1 MDPHLVIP
9 TLADQGVIDA
19 GDSDALLQAA
29 VDSGRSA
36 EDFLVNEGYVD
47 EHTFYDAIANAI
59 GANLVDLTGFEL
71 PASLR
76 DRLPAGLARLHRA
89 LPVADHGGTLYVAL
103 TDPLDTEK
111 LSELR
116 FALNEN
122 IQVSVAPVARIE
134 ELIGQYYE
142 STDAAGEGL
151 PSANQQE
158 MRHQLSAAGSALAA
172 GSLSEQ
178 EQAQYVTQII
188 DNIIDIGIRAKASD
202 IHFEPFEEFM
212 NVRMRVDGTLDS
224 ILSDEDRLAYRA
236 IKNEL
241 ISRIKIISN
250 LNIAETRLPQDGRI
264 QRTVQRDGKPF
275 SIDLRVSTLPTQF
288 GESVVL
294 RILDRSA
301 VQLDLDK
308 LGVPERVKRT
318 LRDMIKLPN
327 GIIVVTG
334 PTGSGKTTTL
344 YACLKE
350 INDPASKLLTAE
362 DPVEYDID
370 GIMQVPVN
378 EGIGLDF
385 ARCLR
390 AFLRQ
395 DPDRILVGETR
406 DLETAQIAIQA
417 SLTGHLVFTS
427 LHTNDST
434 GAITR
439 LVDMGVEPFLISASL
454 ELVVAQRLVRR
465 ICAKCIEPYEPTED
479 ELLLLG
485 LSPHE
490 VGDKKF
496 YRGHGHGCKECN
508 GTGYKGR
515 KGIYETLR
523 IGDTLR
529 EMINQR
535 APGVVLRQKAV
546 ELGMRTLREEGLDA
560 IFNGETTVE
569 EILKYT

>member
-1 MDPHLVIP
+1 MDAHLVIT
-9 TLADQGVIDA
+9 TLVDQGVIA
-19 GDSDALLQAA
+19 REQSAELLQAA
-29 VDSGRSA
+29 LDSGRA
-36 EDFLVNEGYVD
+36 PEDFLINEGYVD
-47 EHTFYDAIANAI
+47 EHAFYNAIANSI
-59 GANLVDLTGFEL
+59 GANYIDLTGFEL
-71 PASLR
+71 EARLR
-76 DRLPAGLARLHRA
+76 DKIPVGLARLHRA
-89 LPVADHGGTLYVAL
+89 LPVAELDGTLYIAL

-111 LSELR
+111 LAELR
-116 FALNEN
+116 FAINQNLAL
-122 IQVSVAPVARIE
+122 SVASVPRVE
-134 ELIGQYYE
+134 ELIHEYYDSIDFATE
-142 STDAAGEGL
+142 GFSSLTQKELREKLSELSSMAAGTLTDE
-151 PSANQQE
+151 E
-158 MRHQLSAAGSALAA
+158 R
-172 GSLSEQ
+172 
-178 EQAQYVTQII
+178 AQYVTQIV
-188 DNIIDIGIRAKASD
+188 DNLIDIGIKAKASD

-212 NVRMRVDGTLDS
+212 DVRMRVDGTLRS
-224 ILSDEDRLAYRA
+224 LLTKADRHAYRT

-241 ISRIKIISN
+241 ISRVKIISN
-250 LNIAETRLPQDGRI
+250 LNIAENRLPQDGRI
-264 QRTVQRDGKPF
+264 QRTIIRDGKPYNV
-275 SIDLRVSTLPTQF
+275 DVRVSTLPTQF

-301 VQLDLDK
+301 IQLDLDK
-308 LGVPERVKRT
+308 LGVPDRVKKT
-318 LRDMIKLPN
+318 LRDLIKLPN
-327 GIIVVTG
+327 GIIIVTG

-344 YACLKE
+344 YACLRE
-350 INDPASKLLTAE
+350 INEPNSKLLTAE

-378 EGIGLDF
+378 EAIGLDF

-439 LVDMGVEPFLISASL
+439 LIDMGVEPFLISASL

-465 ICAKCIEPYEPTED
+465 ICKKCVEPYEPTEE
-479 ELLLLG
+479 ELMLLG
-485 LSPHE
+485 LSAHE
-490 VGDKKF
+490 VGDKHFFK
-496 YRGHGHGCKECN
+496 GHGCDDCN
-508 GTGYKGR
+508 DTGYKGR
-515 KGIYETLR
+515 KAIFETLR
-523 IGDTLR
+523 INDILR

-546 ELGMRTLREEGLDA
+546 ELGMRTLRDEGLQA
-560 IFNGETTVE
+560 IFDGETSVE

>member
-1 MDPHLVIP
+1 MDPHLVIT
-9 TLADQGVIDA
+9 TLVDQGVIDA
-19 GDSDALLQAA
+19 AQSDELLEAALQ
-29 VDSGRSA
+29 SGRA
-36 EDFLVNEGYVD
+36 PEDFLIEEGHVD
-47 EHTFYDAIANAI
+47 EHSFYQAIANSV
-59 GANLVDLTGFEL
+59 GANHIDLTGFEL
-71 PASLR
+71 ENSLR
-76 DRLPAGLARLHRA
+76 DKIPVGLARLHRA
-89 LPVADHGGTLYVAL
+89 LPVAEIDGTLYLAIS
-103 TDPLDTEK
+103 DPLDTERV
-111 LSELR
+111 SELR
-116 FALNEN
+116 FALNQP
-122 IQVSVAPVARIE
+122 IQVSVAPVRRIE

-142 STDAAGEGL
+142 SVDYATEGFAALTQREL
-151 PSANQQE
+151 QDK
-158 MRHQLSAAGSALAA
+158 LTAAGSAVSA
-172 GSLSEQ
+172 GNLSE
-178 EQAQYVTQII
+178 EERAQYVTQII
-188 DNIIDIGIRAKASD
+188 DNLIDIGIKAKASD

-212 NVRMRVDGTLDS
+212 DVRMRVDGTLRSLLTTADRQAYNS
-224 ILSDEDRLAYRA
+224 ISR
-236 IKNEL
+236 EL
-241 ISRIKIISN
+241 ISRVKIISN
-250 LNIAETRLPQDGRI
+250 LNIAESRLPQDGRI
-264 QRTVQRDGKPF
+264 QRSVMRNGKPF
-275 SIDLRVSTLPTQF
+275 AIDLRVSTLPTQF

-308 LGVPERVKRT
+308 LGVPEKVKKT
-318 LRDMIKLPN
+318 LREMIKLPN
-327 GIIVVTG
+327 GIIIVTG

-350 INDPASKLLTAE
+350 INEPNAKLLTAE

-439 LVDMGVEPFLISASL
+439 LIDMGVEPFLISASL

-465 ICAKCIEPYEPTED
+465 ICPKCIEPYEPTED

-496 YRGHGHGCKECN
+496 FKGRGCDECN
-508 GTGYKGR
+508 DTGYKGR
-515 KGIYETLR
+515 KGIFETLR

-535 APGVVLRQKAV
+535 APGVVLRQKAI

>member
-1 MDPHLVIP
+1 MDPHLVIT
-9 TLADQGVIDA
+9 TLVDQGVIEA
-19 GDSDALLQAA
+19 GQSDDLLQALLE
-29 VDSGRSA
+29 SGRA
-36 EDFLVNEGYVD
+36 PEDFLVEEGHVD
-47 EHTFYDAIANAI
+47 EHSFYQAVANSV
-59 GANLVDLTGFEL
+59 GANYIDLTGFEL
-71 PASLR
+71 ENNLR
-76 DRLPAGLARLHRA
+76 DKIPVGLARLHRA
-89 LPVADHGGTLYVAL
+89 LPVAEIDGTLYLAL
-103 TDPLDTEK
+103 SDPLDTERV
-111 LSELR
+111 SELR
-116 FALNEN
+116 FALNQP
-122 IQVSVAPVARIE
+122 IQVSVAPVRRIE

-142 STDAAGEGL
+142 SVDYATEGF
-151 PSANQQE
+151 SALTQKE
-158 MRHQLSAAGSALAA
+158 LRERLSEAGSAVSA
-172 GSLSEQ
+172 GNLSE
-178 EQAQYVTQII
+178 EERAQYVTQII
-188 DNIIDIGIRAKASD
+188 DNLIDIGINAKASD

-212 NVRMRVDGTLDS
+212 DVRMRVDGTLRSLLTKSDRKAYSS
-224 ILSDEDRLAYRA
+224 IGR
-236 IKNEL
+236 EL
-241 ISRIKIISN
+241 ISRVKIISN
-250 LNIAETRLPQDGRI
+250 LNIAESRLPQDGRI
-264 QRTVQRDGKPF
+264 QRSVTRNGKPF
-275 SIDLRVSTLPTQF
+275 AIDLRVSTLPTQY

-308 LGVPERVKRT
+308 LGVPEKVKKT
-318 LRDMIKLPN
+318 LREMIKLPN
-327 GIIVVTG
+327 GIIIVTG

-344 YACLKE
+344 YACLRE
-350 INDPASKLLTAE
+350 INEPNAKLLTAE

-439 LVDMGVEPFLISASL
+439 LIDMGVEPFLISASL

-465 ICAKCIEPYEPTED
+465 ICSKCIEPYEPTED

-496 YRGHGHGCKECN
+496 YKGRGCDECN
-508 GTGYKGR
+508 DTGYKGR
-515 KGIYETLR
+515 KGIFETLR

-535 APGVVLRQKAV
+535 APGVVLRQKAI

-560 IFNGETTVE
+560 IFNGETSVE

>member
-1 MDPHLVIP
+1 MDPHLVIT
-9 TLADQGVIDA
+9 TLAEQGVIEADE
-19 GDSDALLQAA
+19 SDALLHA
-29 VDSGRSA
+29 VLESGRA
-36 EDFLVNEGYVD
+36 PEEYLIEEGHVE
-47 EHTFYDAIANAI
+47 EHAFYHAIANAI
-59 GANLVDLTGFEL
+59 GANYIDLTGFEL
-71 PASLR
+71 ENRLR
-76 DRLPAGLARLHRA
+76 DKIPVGLARLHRA
-89 LPVADHGGTLYVAL
+89 LPIAEHEGMLYVAFS
-103 TDPLDTEK
+103 DPFDSERI
-111 LSELR
+111 SELR

-122 IQVSVAPVARIE
+122 IQISVASVRRIE
-134 ELIGQYYE
+134 ELITQYYE
-142 STDAAGEGL
+142 SVDYATEGFSALTQKELREKLSELSSKAAGNLTDDER
-151 PSANQQE
+151 S
-158 MRHQLSAAGSALAA
+158 
-172 GSLSEQ
+172 
-178 EQAQYVTQII
+178 QYVTQII
-188 DNIIDIGIRAKASD
+188 DNLIDIGIKAKASD
-202 IHFEPFEEFM
+202 IHFEPFEDFM
-212 NVRMRVDGTLDS
+212 DVRMRVDGTLRSLLTKSDRRAYNS
-224 ILSDEDRLAYRA
+224 ISR
-236 IKNEL
+236 EL
-241 ISRIKIISN
+241 ISRVKIISN
-250 LNIAETRLPQDGRI
+250 LNIAESRLPQDGRI
-264 QRTVQRDGKPF
+264 QRSVMRNGKPF
-275 SIDLRVSTLPTQF
+275 PIDLRVSTLPTQF

-308 LGVPERVKRT
+308 LGVPEKVKKT
-318 LRDMIKLPN
+318 LREMIKLPN
-327 GIIVVTG
+327 GIIIVTG

-344 YACLKE
+344 YACLRE
-350 INDPASKLLTAE
+350 INEPNAKLLTAE

-465 ICAKCIEPYEPTED
+465 ICAKCIEPYEPSED

-485 LSPHE
+485 LSAHE

-496 YRGHGHGCKECN
+496 YKGRGCEDCN
-508 GTGYKGR
+508 DTGYKGR
-515 KGIYETLR
+515 KGIFETLR
-523 IGDTLR
+523 LNDTLR

-535 APGVVLRQKAV
+535 APGVVLRQKAI
-546 ELGMRTLREEGLDA
+546 ELGMRTLREEGLQA
-560 IFNGETTVE
+560 IFDGETSVE